1 MTIGDWLKSQIQ
13 SLLFPTSSI
22 GAIDWGGGRSEE
34 AKQSGKQKTL
44 LQSRRVGIPFTE

>member
-34 AKQSGKQKTL
+34 AKQGWNSIHGMTEKL
-44 LQSRRVGIPFTE
+44 L